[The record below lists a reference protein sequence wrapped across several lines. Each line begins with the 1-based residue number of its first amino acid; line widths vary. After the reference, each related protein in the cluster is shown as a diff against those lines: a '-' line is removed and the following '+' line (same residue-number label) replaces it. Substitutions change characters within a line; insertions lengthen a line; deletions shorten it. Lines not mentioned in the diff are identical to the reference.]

1 MNAIVVHVFMPLM
14 KLIVF
19 AEIAWKVVHLLLLL
33 LHVGGR
39 LAVTRSMIDV
49 YDEDEEEEQDQT

>member
-19 AEIAWKVVHLLLLL
+19 AEIVLKVVHLLLQL